1 MTAGWAH
8 EPLLVL
14 TLCIPLQL
22 KTDREE
28 QSSCPPPFL
37 HDYFLL
43 NEHMKKKEGISPAP
57 SVFPLSSPQLPPFPC
72 KNAHITDQGNA
83 QLLETQQ
90 ISGAFLRRLLKASS
104 CSFKS
109 LFCCELWTHSPR
121 PRVTSPLMFSLND
134 PVMCLRKCMATPWSW
149 YSYE

>member
-1 MTAGWAH
+1 MTAGWDH

-14 TLCIPLQL
+14 TLRIPLQL

-43 NEHMKKKEGISPAP
+43 KEHMKKKEAISPAP
-57 SVFPLSSPQLPPFPC
+57 SVFSVSSPQLPPFPC

-83 QLLETQQ
+83 QLSETQQ
-90 ISGAFLRRLLKASS
+90 ISGAFLRRLHKALS
-104 CSFKS
+104 CSFKP
-109 LFCCELWTHSPR
+109 LFCCEL
-121 PRVTSPLMFSLND
+121 
-134 PVMCLRKCMATPWSW
+134 
-149 YSYE
+149 